1 MQSGVI
7 TAVAIDHLLYDIITR
22 HHCSLITEIY
32 WTGLIFSLLILNRVS
47 NLNAITCTISEICIT
62 VIYQFSME
70 NVLHVVGSGGGGGGG
85 ELLSSLIHSQW
96 KVDVLHWCIS
106 PRQINLLQSTW
117 KHCFCSTF
125 ITVLAKLR
133 KVCTNDISRKCTFM
147 VSIFNANW

>member
-70 NVLHVVGSGGGGGGG
+70 NVLHVVGSGGGGTSI
-85 ELLSSLIHSQW
+85 LSNTFSMENGCTSLVHIPKTDQP
-96 KVDVLHWCIS
+96 VA
-106 PRQINLLQSTW
+106 INLETL
-117 KHCFCSTF
+117 F
-125 ITVLAKLR
+125 L
-133 KVCTNDISRKCTFM
+133 
-147 VSIFNANW
+147 